1 MTRKATWRSISA
13 AALIAAGV
21 VSLAPGG
28 TASAEET
35 LTLRVNDARAEP
47 GDLVAVVVR
56 TYATRGMAQ
65 GEICLMASSGP
76 DSAAIGAP
84 ALKGLRSK
92 TMPFVALEAV
102 EVASVAGDVTSL
114 AAFDEPS
121 QMALV
126 RFSSPSGT
134 VNESDG
140 PLATFYFR
148 VSENFAG
155 PAEFLIAID
164 LGGTFLV
171 DADGEPVTLEPLAG
185 EFEIRAPGEALRLHA
200 VGDRVPPGEV
210 ASLAVETEKPLAVA
224 GGRLVLAYDS
234 RFAGGSPELVS
245 GFDGAELSYVLDTS
259 EPGRLSLTFD
269 SPDTALNHDPGRLLS
284 FHLPTSSDLSD
295 GEKSDLVIDA
305 GSSYLVDSEGR
316 WIGLEL
322 VDGEI
327 EIDD

>member
-171 DADGEPVTLEPLAG
+171 EVVFDWPGMGNYAAG
-185 EFEIRAPGEALRLHA
+185 
-200 VGDRVPPGEV
+200 
-210 ASLAVETEKPLAVA
+210 
-224 GGRLVLAYDS
+224 
-234 RFAGGSPELVS
+234 
-245 GFDGAELSYVLDTS
+245 
-259 EPGRLSLTFD
+259 SLTSLDFPAILGVTVLFAAVRGVVNIVVD
-269 SPDTALNHDPGRLLS
+269 LLYYALDPRVA
-284 FHLPTSSDLSD
+284 T
-295 GEKSDLVIDA
+295 
-305 GSSYLVDSEGR
+305 EGMA
-316 WIGLEL
+316 
-322 VDGEI
+322 
-327 EIDD
+327 